1 LTTLTHPGEAHT
13 PNTGN
18 RLNKLRA
25 GVLGANDGI
34 VSTASLVVGVAGSGA
49 SSHAIFT
56 AGLAGLVAGAMS
68 MAAGEYVSV
77 SSQRDSE
84 AALLEVEKRELADD
98 PEEELAELTNL
109 WMQKGLSRQLAAQV
123 ATELTE
129 HDALRAHADT
139 ELHLDPDNLTNAWHA
154 AWASAGSFVLGSL
167 LPLIT
172 LVVTREG
179 LRIPMTATVVVIALA
194 LTGTLSAH
202 IGHYRRTTAITRT
215 VVGGSLAMTITYG
228 VGALFGA
235 AT

>member
-1 LTTLTHPGEAHT
+1 LTTRTHPVEAHT
-13 PNTGN
+13 SNTGN

-49 SSHAIFT
+49 STKAILT
-56 AGLAGLVAGAMS
+56 AGLAGLFAGAMS

-84 AALLEVEKRELADD
+84 SAMLEVEKQ
-98 PEEELAELTNL
+98 ELAEYPKQELEELTDL
-109 WMQKGLSRQLAAQV
+109 WIQKGLSNQLAAQV
-123 ATELTE
+123 AAELTE

-154 AWASAGSFVLGSL
+154 AWVSAASFVLGSL
-167 LPLIT
+167 LPLTT
-172 LVVTREG
+172 LAVTPERVH
-179 LRIPMTATVVVIALA
+179 IPVTATVVVLA
-194 LTGTLSAH
+194 LVMTGALSAH
-202 IGHYRRTTAITRT
+202 IGHSRRAMAILRT
-215 VVGGSLAMTITYG
+215 VIGGSLAMSITYG

>member
-1 LTTLTHPGEAHT
+1 LTNRTHPGEAHT
-13 PNTGN
+13 SNNGN

-49 SSHAIFT
+49 STKAILT

-84 AALLEVEKRELADD
+84 SAMLEVEKQELADY
-98 PEEELAELTNL
+98 PKQELEELTDL
-109 WMQKGLSRQLAAQV
+109 WAQKGLSSQLAAQV
-123 ATELTE
+123 AAELTE

-154 AWASAGSFVLGSL
+154 AWASAASFVLGSL
-167 LPLIT
+167 LPLIA
-172 LVVTREG
+172 LVATPER
-179 LRIPMTATVVVIALA
+179 LQIQMTAAVVILALV
-194 LTGTLSAH
+194 LTGTLSSR
-202 IGHYRRTTAITRT
+202 IGHSRRSTAISRT
-215 VVGGSLAMTITYG
+215 VVGGALAMTITYG

-235 AT
+235 AS